1 MTTRTT
7 TAVACAALTTALYIS
22 PSLHAADESA
32 SWGYSGAEGPE
43 RWGDLSAAYET
54 CKTGLQQSPI
64 DLAEA
69 NVIADVPVSVDYEAA
84 PLTIRNPGKGVQ
96 AEFPAGSYLTTSG
109 RVFGLAQVHF
119 HTPSEHTFAG
129 ETYPLVAHFVHV
141 ADNGALA
148 VLGILFDTGDANE
161 ELDKVINAARSA
173 GVEPTE
179 VAGVT
184 FDPSALV
191 PDELEVFRYMGS
203 LTTPPCSE
211 GVNWHV
217 VSEPMTA
224 SAGQIRALEGLMG
237 MNARPILPMNGRLVV
252 APD

>member
-1 MTTRTT
+1 MTSTT
-7 TAVACAALTTALYIS
+7 SLLTSSALAAALLIS
-22 PSLHAADESA
+22 QPLHAADETA
-32 SWGYSGAEGPE
+32 SWGYAGAEGPE

-69 NVIADVPVSVDYEAA
+69 NVIADVPVSVDYEEA
-84 PLTIRNPGKGVQ
+84 PLAIRNLGKTVQ
-96 AEFPAGSYLTTSG
+96 VDFPSGSYLTTSG

-119 HTPSEHTFAG
+119 HTPSEHTFGG

-141 ADNGALA
+141 ADSGALA
-148 VLGILFDTGDANE
+148 VLGILFETGEANT
-161 ELDKVINAARSA
+161 ELDKIIDSARGAGAA
-173 GVEPTE
+173 PTA
-179 VAGVT
+179 VAGVSI
-184 FDPSALV
+184 DPRALV
-191 PDELEVFRYMGS
+191 PDTLEVFRYMGS

-224 SAGQIRALEGLMG
+224 SIAQIRAFESLMG
-237 MNARPILPMNGRLVV
+237 MNARPVLPANGRLIVS
-252 APD
+252 PE